1 MCSLN
6 KSEYF
11 PLDFPKL
18 KPELNRVGVYISLE
32 KPFFKTFFVR
42 MIGQVIVDQ
51 TGLVEDDLLHRTVTV
66 GYFKEFEYN
75 WQHVIMPVKGNPVQG
90 THPVVVGLNRSHN
103 QFRVL
108 HLLGTHLLILLI
120 L

>member
-1 MCSLN
+1 
-6 KSEYF
+6 
-11 PLDFPKL
+11 
-18 KPELNRVGVYISLE
+18 
-32 KPFFKTFFVR
+32 

-75 WQHVIMPVKGNPVQG
+75 WQHVIMPVQGNAVQS

-120 L
+120 LLAEPVYTIFFSGVLPWH